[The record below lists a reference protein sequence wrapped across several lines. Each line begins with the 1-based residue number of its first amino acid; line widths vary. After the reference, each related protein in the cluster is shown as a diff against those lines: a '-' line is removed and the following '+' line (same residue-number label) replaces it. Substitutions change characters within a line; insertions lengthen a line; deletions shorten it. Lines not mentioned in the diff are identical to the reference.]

1 MNKKWIAAFAFS
13 LTLIACGR
21 DETAEPP
28 AETTTVEQAGTS
40 SPSDIAPTT
49 AQSWLDDVTI
59 GHELSADGSI
69 VTGRG
74 GDDFAPG
81 QPIHIAIETG
91 DAPPAAVVKVVWYGP
106 NETKINEENKPV
118 VAGQKY
124 LNFTDGRHRIVGQGR
139 LPGRGLG
146 RRREGQHAAVPGRR
160 RRRRRRIRL
169 PSPQPTVRNANGRL
183 APAIRVVARFD
194 PASRRP
200 PLGERLRDARARV
213 HVGGGTCTGE
223 QINASSRA

>member
-1 MNKKWIAAFAFS
+1 MSGGRKPWPRCRRRIRTQASKKRPRLASGTKSAEAGYEKEFFAMDKKLIAAFGFS
-13 LTLIACGR
+13 LVLIACGR
-21 DETAEPP
+21 DETAEAP

-59 GHELSADGSI
+59 GHELGGDGSI
-69 VTGRG
+69 VTGKG

-91 DAPPAAVVKVVWYGP
+91 DAPPGATVKVVWYGP

-124 LNFTDGRHRIVGQGR
+124 LNFTAADTASWAKGDYRAEIWVGDEKVNTQQFQIVD
-139 LPGRGLG
+139 
-146 RRREGQHAAVPGRR
+146 AAG
-160 RRRRRRIRL
+160 
-169 PSPQPTVRNANGRL
+169 AGK
-183 APAIRVVARFD
+183 
-194 PASRRP
+194 
-200 PLGERLRDARARV
+200 
-213 HVGGGTCTGE
+213 
-223 QINASSRA
+223 